1 MKKFNTI
8 KKSRKK
14 SKDIDEKIEY
24 LNKECQKTGLNEI
37 MNTTGMYQGST
48 GVPNQDFINFNG
60 LSHAGYAIGLSGAD
74 GNSLGGAIIGT
85 NSSGVEGVALSPPHP
100 VTGVRRAA
108 SHVTDGIGSNT
119 PLRPGVTIARGF
131 GDNPNFITMGSAVWF
146 FDSSYNNGEG
156 RWLNWEWFDG
166 GLGFWDTNFLGF
178 FFHNKNL
185 GDYEIGGVNI
195 GAQIQ
200 SKIAGINFGSNGEIG
215 PPETTVLTQNDLDD
229 PGFLPIDIGGISKQ
243 AYNYLLDKSDLN
255 AAARSAYYASGGLFP
270 WSYLDSKQKEYWKNK
285 AGMNVA
291 SAGYSDDTYNWYVK
305 TYGAGAAGWYMNNPN
320 SDPSNNPFL
329 KPGDYTPFTDRASN
343 PNTGASSVD
352 NTGTLPDGTQ
362 IAGNYGDLKN
372 WEKSILQNGLKV
384 KSGASYERELRRLQ
398 QMYPG
403 FIPQA

>member
-1 MKKFNTI
+1 MGIFNSI
-8 KKSRKK
+8 KKSRRA
-14 SKDIDEKIEY
+14 SSDIDEKIEY
-24 LNKECQKTGLNEI
+24 LNKELEKTGLREA
-37 MNTTGMYQGST
+37 MTTSNMYVSG
-48 GVPNQDFINFNG
+48 GRVPNEDYNTFNG
-60 LSHAGYAIGLSGAD
+60 LSLNGQSLAISGAD
-74 GNSLGGAIIGT
+74 GNVLGGAIIGT

-146 FDSSYNNGEG
+146 FDSSYNSGEG

-215 PPETTVLTQNDLDD
+215 PPQTTVLTQNDLDD
-229 PGFLPIDIGGISKQ
+229 PGFLPIDIGGVSKQ

-255 AAARSAYYASGGLFP
+255 AAARSAYYASGGQMP
-270 WSYLDSKQKEYWKNK
+270 WSYLDPEQKEYWRNK
-285 AGMNVA
+285 AGTNVA
-291 SAGYSDDTYNWYVK
+291 GAYSGMYDIDGRGWFVTGEQLLKMQKNPEKFNLTPAEIRRIRRMQVSVPNDTI
-305 TYGAGAAGWYMNNPN
+305 
-320 SDPSNNPFL
+320 
-329 KPGDYTPFTDRASN
+329 
-343 PNTGASSVD
+343 
-352 NTGTLPDGTQ
+352 
-362 IAGNYGDLKN
+362 IAGNYGDLKG

-384 KSGASYERELRRLQ
+384 RSGASYERELRRLQ

-403 FIPQA
+403 FVPRA